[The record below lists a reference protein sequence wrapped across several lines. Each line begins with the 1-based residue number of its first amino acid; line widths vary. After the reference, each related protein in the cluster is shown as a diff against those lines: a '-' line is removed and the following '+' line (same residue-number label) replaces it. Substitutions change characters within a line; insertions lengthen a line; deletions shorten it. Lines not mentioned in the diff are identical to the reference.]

1 MDSAIL
7 AMAVTT
13 ATIFIITKY
22 IKRDTGIKQVDHFIN
37 YIRSQATN
45 IPYAAI
51 FVALMFV
58 MTEEL
63 SDRFELFQ

>member
-13 ATIFIITKY
+13 ATIVTITKV
-22 IKRDTGIKQVDHFIN
+22 KGNTGIQQVDQFLN
-37 YIRSQATN
+37 YIRSQAAN

-58 MTEEL
+58 VTEEL
-63 SDRFELFQ
+63 SDRFELFR